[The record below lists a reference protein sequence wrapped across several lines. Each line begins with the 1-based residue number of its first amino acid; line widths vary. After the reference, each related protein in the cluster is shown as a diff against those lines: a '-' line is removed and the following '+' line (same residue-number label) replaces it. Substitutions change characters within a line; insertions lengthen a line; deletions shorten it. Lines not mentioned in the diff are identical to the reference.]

1 MAFARVDFLI
11 KNNLTMR
18 LKRTIK
24 TLAITA
30 FLAMTAATASAQD
43 LLARQAPIDKK
54 MKAVDTL
61 ALRNLINKE
70 QMGSPSAQLY
80 KEWNNKYAHRATEL
94 PDSFL
99 INLKHFCMPTTSK
112 VITSNFGR
120 RWGRMH
126 KGIDVKVYIG
136 DTIRAAFSGKVRIVK
151 YEAKGYGNYVV
162 IRHYNGLETIYGH
175 MSKHLVKENQI
186 VKAGEPIGLGGNTG
200 RSTGSHLHFETR
212 LCGVALNPALM
223 FDFRNQD
230 VTGDTY
236 MFHRNTYENESV
248 LANKARGKSADDDEA
263 VAQESTSSKSRKQ
276 SSSSSSDIRYH
287 KVKRGE
293 TLSSIAKKRGTTI
306 DKLCKLNHISKRMRI
321 RPGQILRYS

>member
-1 MAFARVDFLI
+1 MHF
-11 KNNLTMR
+11 
-18 LKRTIK
+18 KRTIK
-24 TLAITA
+24 TLAFTALFTITA
-30 FLAMTAATASAQD
+30 VSASAQD
-43 LLARQAPIDKK
+43 LLARQAPIDRK

-61 ALRNLINKE
+61 ALKNIIHRE
-70 QMGSPSAQLY
+70 QTNSPSAQLY
-80 KEWNNKYAHRATEL
+80 KEWSNKYAHRATNL

-136 DTIRAAFSGKVRIVK
+136 DTIRAAFSGKVRIVR
-151 YEAKGYGNYVV
+151 YEANGYGNYVV

-175 MSKHLVKENQI
+175 MSKQLVEENQT
-186 VKAGEPIGLGGNTG
+186 VRAGEPIGLGGNTG

-212 LCGVALNPALM
+212 LCGVALNPALL

-236 MFHRNTYENESV
+236 LFRRDTYDNESE
-248 LANKARGKSADDDEA
+248 LANKDRGKVDNDYA
-263 VAQESTSSKSRKQ
+263 STSKRN
-276 SSSSSSDIRYH
+276 SSGNNKNNDNGDIRYH
-287 KVKRGE
+287 KVQKGE

-306 DKLCKLNHISKRMRI
+306 EELCKLNHLTKKMRI

>member
-1 MAFARVDFLI
+1 M
-11 KNNLTMR
+11 LT
-18 LKRTIK
+18 
-24 TLAITA
+24 
-30 FLAMTAATASAQD
+30 MTAATASAQD

-61 ALRNLINKE
+61 ALRSLIDRE

-80 KEWNNKYAHRATEL
+80 KEWSNKYAHHATEL

-112 VITSNFGR
+112 VVTSNFGR

-136 DTIRAAFSGKVRIVK
+136 DTIRAAFSGKVRSVS
-151 YEAKGYGNYVV
+151 YYARGYGNYVV

-175 MSKHLVKENQI
+175 MSKHLVEENQV
-186 VKAGEPIGLGGNTG
+186 VKAGDPIGLGGNTG

-236 MFHRNTYENESV
+236 MFHKDTYQNESV
-248 LANKARGKSADDDEA
+248 LANKRNGKSDASLASSSNGSSRGKSG
-263 VAQESTSSKSRKQ
+263 
-276 SSSSSSDIRYH
+276 SSSSAASADVRYH
-287 KVKRGE
+287 KVRRGE
-293 TLSSIAKKRGTTI
+293 TLSSIAKKRGTTVA
-306 DKLCKLNHISKRMRI
+306 KLCKLNHISKRMRI

>member
-236 MFHRNTYENESV
+236 MFHRDTYENESV

-276 SSSSSSDIRYH
+276 SSASSSDIRYH

>member
-1 MAFARVDFLI
+1 M
-11 KNNLTMR
+11 LT
-18 LKRTIK
+18 
-24 TLAITA
+24 
-30 FLAMTAATASAQD
+30 MTAATASAQD

-61 ALRNLINKE
+61 ALRSLIDRE

-80 KEWNNKYAHRATEL
+80 KEWSNKYAHHATEL

-112 VITSNFGR
+112 VVTSNFGR

-136 DTIRAAFSGKVRIVK
+136 DTIRAAFSGKVRIVR
-151 YEAKGYGNYVV
+151 YEARGYGNYVV

-175 MSKHLVKENQI
+175 MSKHLVEENQV
-186 VKAGEPIGLGGNTG
+186 VKAGDPIGLGGNTG

-236 MFHRNTYENESV
+236 MFHKDTYQNESV
-248 LANKARGKSADDDEA
+248 LANKRNGKSDASLASSSNGSSRGKSG
-263 VAQESTSSKSRKQ
+263 
-276 SSSSSSDIRYH
+276 SSSSAASADVRYH
-287 KVKRGE
+287 KVRRGE
-293 TLSSIAKKRGTTI
+293 TLSSIAKKRGTTVS
-306 DKLCKLNHISKRMRI
+306 KLCKLNHISKRMRI

>member
-80 KEWNNKYAHRATEL
+80 KEWSNKYAHRATEL

-136 DTIRAAFSGKVRIVK
+136 DTIRSAFSGKVRIVK

-236 MFHRNTYENESV
+236 MFHRDTYENESV

-263 VAQESTSSKSRKQ
+263 VAEETSSSKSRKQ
-276 SSSSSSDIRYH
+276 SSASSSDIRYH

>member
-1 MAFARVDFLI
+1 MYF
-11 KNNLTMR
+11 
-18 LKRTIK
+18 KRTIK
-24 TLAITA
+24 TLAFTALFTITA
-30 FLAMTAATASAQD
+30 VSASAQD
-43 LLARQAPIDKK
+43 LLARQAPIDRK

-61 ALRNLINKE
+61 ALKNIIHRE
-70 QMGSPSAQLY
+70 QTNSPSAQLY
-80 KEWNNKYAHRATEL
+80 KEWSNKYAHRATNL

-136 DTIRAAFSGKVRIVK
+136 DTIRAAFSGKVRIVR
-151 YEAKGYGNYVV
+151 YEANGYGNYVV

-175 MSKHLVKENQI
+175 MSKQLVEENQT
-186 VKAGEPIGLGGNTG
+186 VRAGEPIGLGGNTG

-236 MFHRNTYENESV
+236 MFRRDTYDNESE
-248 LANKARGKSADDDEA
+248 LANKDRGKVDNDYA
-263 VAQESTSSKSRKQ
+263 STSKRN
-276 SSSSSSDIRYH
+276 SSSKKRNNDSEDIRYH
-287 KVKRGE
+287 KVQRGE

-306 DKLCKLNHISKRMRI
+306 EELCKLNHLTKKMRI

>member
-1 MAFARVDFLI
+1 
-11 KNNLTMR
+11 
-18 LKRTIK
+18 
-24 TLAITA
+24 
-30 FLAMTAATASAQD
+30 MTAATASAQD

-70 QMGSPSAQLY
+70 QMSSPSAQLY

-136 DTIRAAFSGKVRIVK
+136 DTIRSAFSGKVRIVK
-151 YEAKGYGNYVV
+151 YEANGYGNYVV

-236 MFHRNTYENESV
+236 MFHRDTYESESV
-248 LANKARGKSADDDEA
+248 LANKARGKSAGDDKA
-263 VAQESTSSKSRKQ
+263 VAQETSSSKSRKQ
-276 SSSSSSDIRYH
+276 SSASSSDIRYH

>member
-1 MAFARVDFLI
+1 
-11 KNNLTMR
+11 MR
-18 LKRTIK
+18 LKRKIK
-24 TLAITA
+24 TLAFTA
-30 FLAMTAATASAQD
+30 LLTMTAATASAQD
-43 LLARQAPIDKK
+43 ILARQAPIDKK

-70 QMGSPSAQLY
+70 QAGSPAAQLY
-80 KEWNNKYAHRATEL
+80 DEWSNKYAHRATEL

-99 INLKHFCMPTTSK
+99 IHLNDFCMPTTSK
-112 VITSNFGR
+112 VVTSNFGR

-175 MSKHLVKENQI
+175 MSKHLVEENQT
-186 VKAGEPIGLGGNTG
+186 VKAGDPIGLGGNTG

-230 VTGDTY
+230 VTGDAY
-236 MFHRNTYENESV
+236 MFHKNSYESESV
-248 LANKARGKSADDDEA
+248 LANKMRDKDAGNVAQDDDNGG
-263 VAQESTSSKSRKQ
+263 VSNSDK
-276 SSSSSSDIRYH
+276 SSSRSSGDVRYH

-293 TLSSIAKKRGTTI
+293 TLSSIAKKRGTTV
-306 DKLCKLNHISKRMRI
+306 DKLCKLNHITKRMRI

>member
-1 MAFARVDFLI
+1 MAFARVDILI
-11 KNNLTMR
+11 KNNLTMH

-30 FLAMTAATASAQD
+30 FLTMTAATASAQD

-136 DTIRAAFSGKVRIVK
+136 DTIRSAFSGKVRIVK
-151 YEAKGYGNYVV
+151 YEANGYGNYVV

-236 MFHRNTYENESV
+236 MFHRDTYENESV

-263 VAQESTSSKSRKQ
+263 VAEETSSSKSRKQ
-276 SSSSSSDIRYH
+276 SSASSSDIRYH

>member
-1 MAFARVDFLI
+1 MAFARFDFLI

-136 DTIRAAFSGKVRIVK
+136 DTIRSAFSGKVRIVK
-151 YEAKGYGNYVV
+151 YEANGYGNYVV

-236 MFHRNTYENESV
+236 MFHRDTYENESV
-248 LANKARGKSADDDEA
+248 LANKARGKSADDNEA
-263 VAQESTSSKSRKQ
+263 VAEETSSSKSRKQ
-276 SSSSSSDIRYH
+276 SSASSSDIRYH

>member
-136 DTIRAAFSGKVRIVK
+136 DTIRSAFSGKVRIVK
-151 YEAKGYGNYVV
+151 YEANGYGNYVV

-236 MFHRNTYENESV
+236 MFHRDTYENESV
-248 LANKARGKSADDDEA
+248 LANKARGKSADDNEA
-263 VAQESTSSKSRKQ
+263 VAEETSSSKSRKQ
-276 SSSSSSDIRYH
+276 SSASSSDIRYH